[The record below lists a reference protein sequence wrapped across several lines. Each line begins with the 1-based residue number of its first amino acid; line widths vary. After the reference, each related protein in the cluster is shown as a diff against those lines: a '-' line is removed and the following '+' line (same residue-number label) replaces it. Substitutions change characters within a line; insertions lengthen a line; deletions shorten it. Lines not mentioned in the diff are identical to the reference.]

1 MMSNLPVRLAK
12 AFTVSLS
19 LAGCVSDNGSA
30 SLTSPALSAAK
41 GSIGAS
47 SETSPDCM
55 KTNSLKALVFS
66 IGTTTF
72 DSACA
77 AYNAAN
83 GMIASGDPSLMVL
96 GTNALA
102 RLNPIIEQEVKKYAK
117 ERNGGPAVEKHNT
130 DCIVAK
136 VSQDRRAATQNVV
149 LKCDL

>member
-41 GSIGAS
+41 SIGAS

-55 KTNSLKALVFS
+55 KTNTLKALVFA
-66 IGTTTF
+66 IGTTKF

-117 ERNGGPAVEKHNT
+117 ERNGGPAVEKRNT